1 MSPAYWILS
10 LLIVVFQLV
19 SWFSRSDHTLIF
31 FCYHGW
37 IASWLCFSYPPP
49 HGMWRSWARDQLQPT
64 PLLRQH
70 WILSPLCP
78 GLRLNLHPRALIPL
92 CHSRN
97 SWIWM
102 SSREIAMLW
111 FPTPYFSISVFI
123 YLPNFCRCWL
133 QLEDILLKTFSLK
146 INTGICTYTCFK
158 IKNNIKTQKFWAI
171 PCTLLSNISKQNSGL
186 LGRNVSDA
194 LKVPVMLYQQLLKM
208 HLLQIFSLL
217 KEECIYLFLWV

>member
-1 MSPAYWILS
+1 MSVSYFSFFFFFFSCPAAYRVPGLGI
-10 LLIVVFQLV
+10 
-19 SWFSRSDHTLIF
+19 RSK
-31 FCYHGW
+31 
-37 IASWLCFSYPPP
+37 S
-49 HGMWRSWARDQLQPT
+49 QLQPMPQLLHHQICQPTVLDWGLNPSPGITET
-64 PLLRQH
+64 P
-70 WILSPLCP
+70 
-78 GLRLNLHPRALIPL
+78 LIPL